1 MATSAMPIGIP
12 GCPLLAFSTASIAN
26 ARIAFAMSLWLTAPA
41 RSAVSGAMGDFCVQL
56 WVTEGEHARSP
67 RYGQPSD
74 GSSMQPDAVLT
85 RSAITGLI
93 QCQRQETRV
102 GGGPQTEAAI
112 LSMSRLE
119 TAMNRLDAA
128 MARLDAAVSES
139 AERGDQKRTSME
151 QELAAL
157 RETHELLQ
165 DEARLV
171 SDRLDL
177 AVGRLQTVMAGSH

>member
-1 MATSAMPIGIP
+1 MVNYWVNHLGQPA
-12 GCPLLAFSTASIAN
+12 
-26 ARIAFAMSLWLTAPA
+26 ARIL
-41 RSAVSGAMGDFCVQL
+41 
-56 WVTEGEHARSP
+56 
-67 RYGQPSD
+67 
-74 GSSMQPDAVLT
+74 MQPDAVLT

-93 QCQRQETRV
+93 QCQRQEMWVV
-102 GGGPQTEAAI
+102 GETQKQRRQI

-128 MARLDAAVSES
+128 MARLDAAVNNGAQRSD
-139 AERGDQKRTSME
+139 RDRNTME
-151 QELAAL
+151 QELSAL

-177 AVGRLQTVMAGSH
+177 AVGRLQTVMAGSL

>member
-1 MATSAMPIGIP
+1 
-12 GCPLLAFSTASIAN
+12 
-26 ARIAFAMSLWLTAPA
+26 
-41 RSAVSGAMGDFCVQL
+41 
-56 WVTEGEHARSP
+56 
-67 RYGQPSD
+67 
-74 GSSMQPDAVLT
+74 
-85 RSAITGLI
+85 
-93 QCQRQETRV
+93 
-102 GGGPQTEAAI
+102 
-112 LSMSRLE
+112 MSRLE

-139 AERGDQKRTSME
+139 AERGDHKRMSME

-177 AVGRLQTVMAGSH
+177 AVGRLQTVMAGSL

>member
-1 MATSAMPIGIP
+1 MV
-12 GCPLLAFSTASIAN
+12 N
-26 ARIAFAMSLWLTAPA
+26 H
-41 RSAVSGAMGDFCVQL
+41 
-56 WVTEGEHARSP
+56 WVNPT
-67 RYGQPSD
+67 GQPPVRTL
-74 GSSMQPDAVLT
+74 MQPDAVLT
-85 RSAITGLI
+85 RCAITGLI

-102 GGGPQTEAAI
+102 VGETRKQRRQI

-128 MARLDAAVSES
+128 MARLDAAVNHGAQRSD
-139 AERGDQKRTSME
+139 RDRNTME
-151 QELAAL
+151 QELSAL

-177 AVGRLQTVMAGSH
+177 AVGRLQTVMAGSL